1 MKPRVILMIFI
12 PEISRELLEWSLV
25 ALDHSER
32 FLSPQ
37 KIERIFRILE
47 LELLAMSMDIYN
59 LTIASRV
66 AVDTEGAYRPKEHT
80 SKVSRMFA
88 AAFLTAAQSIISKR
102 YQRII

>member
-80 SKVSRMFA
+80 SRVRNSRIFA
-88 AAFLTAAQSIISKR
+88 AAFLTAAQSITSKR
-102 YQRII
+102 H

>member
-59 LTIASRV
+59 LTIADKIV
-66 AVDTEGAYRPKEHT
+66 KE
-80 SKVSRMFA
+80 
-88 AAFLTAAQSIISKR
+88 LTDQKNTLTN
-102 YQRII
+102 